1 LKLRYISIF
10 PYKKLWA
17 KSESIFDQIER
28 NIGFEKVNE
37 KSARK
42 INFGTLIFVVGQ
54 SKLTIS
60 VKLHSN

>member
-1 LKLRYISIF
+1 MSKIGGHFRSNG
-10 PYKKLWA
+10 
-17 KSESIFDQIER
+17 

-54 SKLTIS
+54 SKLTICI
-60 VKLHSN
+60 

>member
-1 LKLRYISIF
+1 MIISLYENF
-10 PYKKLWA
+10 GG
-17 KSESIFDQIER
+17 KSEGIFDQIER

-54 SKLTIS
+54 SKLTICI
-60 VKLHSN
+60 